1 MEKLAVVKKKE
12 EKKCDLKMQMEQ
24 YYSVEFSVNG
34 PSVPHQFKLWNI
46 PPTPMCL
53 LVKEDSD
60 VLRGLKVGD
69 TVKMKYYPADSASPS
84 DYLDTAIRHIGKN
97 DQERFKNHYLVGLE
111 IVEDQ
116 EHRST
121 H

>member
-12 EKKCDLKMQMEQ
+12 GKKCELKMQIDQ

-69 TVKMKYYPADSASPS
+69 TVKMKYYPADSAFPS

>member
-12 EKKCDLKMQMEQ
+12 EKKCEFKMQIDQ

-69 TVKMKYYPADSASPS
+69 TVKMKYYPADSAFPS
-84 DYLDTAIRHIGKN
+84 DYLDTAIRHIEKN
-97 DQERFKNHYLVGLE
+97 DQVRFKNHYLVGLE
-111 IVEDQ
+111 IVEGQ
-116 EHRST
+116 EQRSA

>member
-12 EKKCDLKMQMEQ
+12 EKECDLKMQMDQ

-60 VLRGLKVGD
+60 VLRELKVGD
-69 TVKMKYYPADSASPS
+69 TVKMKYYPADSAFPS
-84 DYLDTAIRHIGKN
+84 DYLDTTIRHIGKN

-111 IVEDQ
+111 IVEGLDQ
-116 EHRST
+116 RST